1 MALLF
6 LSGQNL
12 SSIIEVLNKETFQM
26 FIKVLFQ
33 SESIQSKILYLLL
46 VLKEDQNRINYL
58 FSCYFCFIVWIFNNR
73 IEFQLLETESLKK
86 GEGMTKSQLIRDIAG
101 NHISLENALLRLKI
115 ITYSLNNLSLQKW
128 IENELKGYKKDDE
141 IPQYRKDISYVIR
154 YSGINRNFTVKSAPL
169 SESFFTDET
178 KKILKAR
185 QITDGIGTI
194 ERNLSIE
201 MIYDLIE
208 LAPMVYTASKNSIQC
223 YALEQ
228 VVNKASLENIL
239 NNVKIMLIDILLD
252 LESKFGELDQLDID
266 VKCISSE
273 ELQTVNETLLDKIY
287 YDGKRDNYE

>member
-1 MALLF
+1 
-6 LSGQNL
+6 
-12 SSIIEVLNKETFQM
+12 
-26 FIKVLFQ
+26 
-33 SESIQSKILYLLL
+33 
-46 VLKEDQNRINYL
+46 
-58 FSCYFCFIVWIFNNR
+58 
-73 IEFQLLETESLKK
+73 
-86 GEGMTKSQLIRDIAG
+86 MTKSQLIRDIAE
-101 NHISLENALLRLKI
+101 NNISIENALLRLKI
-115 ITYSLNNLSLQKW
+115 ITYSLNNSSLQKW
-128 IENELKGYKKDDE
+128 IENELKGYKIDDA

-169 SESFFTDET
+169 SESYFTEEV
-178 KKILKAR
+178 KKILRERK
-185 QITDGIGTI
+185 ITNGIGTI

-201 MIYDLIE
+201 MSYDLIE
-208 LAPMVYTASKNSIQC
+208 LASMVYSASKNSIQC

-287 YDGKRDNYE
+287 YDGKRENYE